1 MPIASRRKKPVKIAK
16 GVTAGGATP
25 LFLIAGPCVIE
36 SEERALLL
44 AREIKAVCSRLKLPF
59 IFKASFD
66 KANRTSLKSYR
77 GPGMER
83 GLAILR
89 RIKEEL
95 SIPVLSDVH
104 ETSQVAGAAE
114 VLDVIQIPALL
125 CRQTDLL
132 VEAARSGKPLNLK
145 KGQFLSPQEMENAV
159 EKVLSQ
165 GNDKILLTE
174 RGTFFGY
181 NNLVF
186 DVRSIPTMKRW
197 GFPVVIDASHIVQRP
212 GGRGAASG
220 GEAEFI
226 PLMVRTGV
234 AAGADGLF
242 LEVHE
247 DPAKALSDG
256 FNSLILNKLEDVLRS
271 ALRIKKALLK
281 GEPAA
286 R

>member
-1 MPIASRRKKPVKIAK
+1 MPIACKERKPVKIAK
-16 GVTAGGATP
+16 GVTAGGKTP

-36 SEERALLL
+36 SEEKTLLL
-44 AREIKAVCSRLKLPF
+44 AREIKTVCSRLKLPF
-59 IFKASFD
+59 IFKASYD
-66 KANRTSLKSYR
+66 KANRSSLKSYR
-77 GPGMER
+77 GPGMAK
-83 GLAILR
+83 GMAILR
-89 RIKEEL
+89 RVKEEL

-104 ETSQVAGAAE
+104 EPGQVAAAAE
-114 VLDVIQIPALL
+114 VLDVLQIPAFL

-165 GNDKILLTE
+165 GNHRIMLTE

-186 DVRSIPTMKRW
+186 DVRSIPIMQRW
-197 GFPVVIDASHIVQRP
+197 GFPVVIDASHIIQRP
-212 GGRGAASG
+212 GGRGEASG

-226 PLMVRTGV
+226 PLMVRAGI

-242 LEVHE
+242 LEVHD

-256 FNSLILNKLEDVLRS
+256 YNSLILNKLEDMLRS
-271 ALRIKKALLK
+271 ALRIKKALL
-281 GEPAA
+281 
-286 R
+286 

>member
-44 AREIKAVCSRLKLPF
+44 ACEIKALCCRLKLPF